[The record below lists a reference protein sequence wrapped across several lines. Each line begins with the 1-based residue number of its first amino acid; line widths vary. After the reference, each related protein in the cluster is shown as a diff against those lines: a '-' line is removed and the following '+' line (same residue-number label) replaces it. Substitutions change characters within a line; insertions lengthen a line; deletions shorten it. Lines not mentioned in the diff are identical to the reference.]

1 MVQRLKFIKFY
12 TVILFLLLVSCT
24 KEESIVPDSGD
35 YTPTTS
41 KGYLIRHT
49 YYTLSYSNSD
59 RQSEFAYYYL
69 SPQSINGGQSRT
81 DDFRIDPKVKS
92 NPVSSTGYQGS
103 GYDRGHLCPAADMA
117 LNKISMSETF
127 YMSNMSPMT
136 PSFNRGIWS
145 SVEAWVR
152 SSALANGGLYVVTG
166 PILYGSCGVLSGG
179 IVVPCSFYK
188 IAFKGGTNPKII
200 GFILSNSGSSS
211 PVRSFAVTVDEIE
224 RRTGINFF
232 PQLEDGV
239 ENQIEEVV
247 NLSGWNL

>member
-1 MVQRLKFIKFY
+1 MKHI
-12 TVILFLLLVSCT
+12 TGILFLLLVSCA
-24 KEESIVPDSGD
+24 KEESITPDTGD

-81 DDFRIDPKVKS
+81 DDFRIDPKVKL

-117 LNKISMSETF
+117 LNQTSMSETF

-136 PSFNRGIWS
+136 PAFNRGIWS
-145 SVEAWVR
+145 SLEDWVR
-152 SSALANGGLYVVTG
+152 STALANNGVYVVTG
-166 PILYGSCGVLSGG
+166 PILNGSCGVLSGG
-179 IVVPCSFYK
+179 IIVPCSFYK
-188 IAFKGGTNPKII
+188 IAFKGGSNPKII

-211 PVRSFAVTVDEIE
+211 PVKSFAVSVDEIE
-224 RRTGINFF
+224 RRTGIDFF
-232 PQLEDGV
+232 PQLEDVV
-239 ENQIEEVV
+239 ENQIEVVV
-247 NLSGWNL
+247 NYGGWNL

>member
-1 MVQRLKFIKFY
+1 LKFIKFSIG
-12 TVILFLLLVSCT
+12 ILTLLMVSCT
-24 KEESIVPDSGD
+24 KEEPITPDSGD

-41 KGYLIRHT
+41 KGYLIKHT

-92 NPVSSTGYQGS
+92 NPVSSTDYQGS

-117 LNKISMSETF
+117 LNKTSMSETF

-136 PSFNRGIWS
+136 QAFNRGIWL

-152 SSALANGGLYVVTG
+152 SSALSNGGLYVVTG
-166 PILYGSCGVLSGG
+166 PILNGSCGVLSRG

-188 IAFKGGTNPKII
+188 IAFKGGSNPKII

-211 PVRSFAVTVDEIE
+211 PVRGFAATIDEIE
-224 RRTGINFF
+224 RRTGIDFF
-232 PQLEDGV
+232 PQLEDNV
-239 ENQIEEVV
+239 ENRIESEV
-247 NLSGWNL
+247 NFSGWNL

>member
-1 MVQRLKFIKFY
+1 MKYIVG
-12 TVILFLLLVSCT
+12 VLFLLLVSCT
-24 KEESIVPDSGD
+24 KEESIVPDGGD
-35 YTPTTS
+35 YTPKTS
-41 KGYLIRHT
+41 KGYIINHT

-81 DDFRIDPKVKS
+81 DDLRIDPKVKA

-117 LNKISMSETF
+117 LNKTSMSETF

-136 PSFNRGIWS
+136 PAFNRGIWS
-145 SVEAWVR
+145 SVESWVR
-152 SSALANGGLYVVTG
+152 DSALSNGGLYVVTG
-166 PILYGSCGVLSGG
+166 PILNGSCGVLSGG
-179 IVVPCSFYK
+179 IIVPYSFYK
-188 IAFKGGTNPKII
+188 IAFKGGSNPKII

-211 PVRSFAVTVDEIE
+211 PVRSFAVSVDEIE
-224 RRTGINFF
+224 SRTGIDFF
-232 PQLEDGV
+232 PQLEDEV
-239 ENQIEEVV
+239 ENQIEGVV

>member
-1 MVQRLKFIKFY
+1 MKIFRY
-12 TVILFLLLVSCT
+12 ILLNLLVTILVSCN
-24 KEESIVPDSGD
+24 KEESITPDTGD

-41 KGYLIRHT
+41 KGYLINHT
-49 YYTLSYSNSD
+49 YYTLSYSNPD

-69 SPQSINGGQSRT
+69 SLQNINGGQSRT
-81 DDFRIDPKVKS
+81 DDFRIDPKVKT
-92 NPVSSTGYQGS
+92 NPVSSTGFQGS

-117 LNKISMSETF
+117 LNFTSMSETF
-127 YMSNMSPMT
+127 YMSNMAPMT
-136 PSFNRGIWS
+136 PAFNRGIWS
-145 SVEAWVR
+145 SIESWVR
-152 SSALANGGLYVVTG
+152 DSALSNGGLYVVTG
-166 PILYGSCGVLSGG
+166 PILNGNCGVLSGG

-188 IAFKGGTNPKII
+188 IAFKGGANPKVI

-211 PVRSFAVTVDEIE
+211 PLRSFAVSIDDIE
-224 RRTGINFF
+224 RKTGINFF

>member
-1 MVQRLKFIKFY
+1 MKLHNYISALF
-12 TVILFLLLVSCT
+12 FLLSVSCT
-24 KEESIVPDSGD
+24 KEENIVPDAGD
-35 YTPTTS
+35 YTPKTS
-41 KGYLIRHT
+41 KGYIINHT

-117 LNKISMSETF
+117 LNKTSMSETF

-136 PSFNRGIWS
+136 PAFNRGIWS
-145 SVEAWVR
+145 SVESWVR
-152 SSALANGGLYVVTG
+152 ESALSNGGLYVVTG
-166 PILYGSCGVLSGG
+166 PILNGSCGVLSGG

-188 IAFKGGTNPKII
+188 IAFKGGTNPRII

-211 PVRSFAVTVDEIE
+211 PVRSFAVSVDEIE
-224 RRTGINFF
+224 RRTGIDFF

-239 ENQIEEVV
+239 ENQIEGVV
-247 NLSGWNL
+247 NYGGWKL

>member
-1 MVQRLKFIKFY
+1 MRNFKCISVWF
-12 TVILFLLLVSCT
+12 FLLLVSCA

-35 YTPTTS
+35 YTPKTS
-41 KGYLIRHT
+41 KGYIINHT
-49 YYTLSYSNSD
+49 YYTLSYSNTD

-92 NPVSSTGYQGS
+92 NPVSSTGYQSS

-117 LNKISMSETF
+117 LNKTSMSETF

-145 SVEAWVR
+145 SVESWVR
-152 SSALANGGLYVVTG
+152 ESALSSGGLYVVTG
-166 PILYGSCGVLSGG
+166 PILNGNCGVLSGG

-188 IAFKGGTNPKII
+188 IAFKGGNNPKVI

-211 PVRSFAVTVDEIE
+211 PIRSFAVSVDEIE
-224 RRTGINFF
+224 KRTGINFF

-239 ENQIEEVV
+239 ENQIEGVV
-247 NLSGWNL
+247 NFNGWNL

>member
-1 MVQRLKFIKFY
+1 MKYI
-12 TVILFLLLVSCT
+12 TGILFLLLVSCT
-24 KEESIVPDSGD
+24 KEEAIIPDGGD

-41 KGYLIRHT
+41 KGYLINHT

-117 LNKISMSETF
+117 LNKTSMSETF

-136 PSFNRGIWS
+136 PAFNRGIWS
-145 SVEAWVR
+145 SVESWVR
-152 SSALANGGLYVVTG
+152 ESALSNGGLYVVTG
-166 PILYGSCGVLSGG
+166 PILNGSCGVLSGG
-179 IVVPCSFYK
+179 IIVPCSFYK
-188 IAFKGGTNPKII
+188 IAFKGGSNPKII

-211 PVRSFAVTVDEIE
+211 PVRSFAVSVDEIE

-239 ENQIEEVV
+239 ENQIEGAV
-247 NLSGWNL
+247 NLSGWKL

>member
-1 MVQRLKFIKFY
+1 MRLNNFFIIL
-12 TVILFLLLVSCT
+12 VIGILFVSCT
-24 KEESIVPDSGD
+24 KEEFVTPDAGD
-35 YTPTTS
+35 YTPKTS
-41 KGYLIRHT
+41 KGYIINHT
-49 YYTLSYSNSD
+49 YYTLSYTNSD

-117 LNKISMSETF
+117 LNKTSMSETF

-152 SSALANGGLYVVTG
+152 SSALSNGGLYVVTG
-166 PILYGSCGVLSGG
+166 PILNGSCGVLSGG
-179 IVVPCSFYK
+179 IIVPCSFYK
-188 IAFKGGTNPKII
+188 IAFKGGSNPKII
-200 GFILSNSGSSS
+200 GFILPNSGSSS
-211 PVRSFAVTVDEIE
+211 PVRSFAVSIDEIE
-224 RRTGINFF
+224 RRTGIDFF